1 MLIEVNDP
9 EAFGRYQAH
18 HNQTY
23 ASAVNITF
31 EPLWDLDAASAE
43 TIARLK

>member
-1 MLIEVNDP
+1 VLIEVDDP
-9 EAFGRYQAH
+9 EASGRYRAH

-23 ASAVNITF
+23 ASVNITS

-43 TIARLK
+43 TIDSLK